1 MTIQTEKLVEQMIK
15 AIADYPEEVL
25 VSRKLDNMGVL
36 LSVNLNPRDCGM
48 IIGKGGEVI
57 KAIRTVARVVGIKN
71 NERVA
76 VKVID
81 YERR

>member
-1 MTIQTEKLVEQMIK
+1 MIIQTEKLVEQMVK
-15 AIADYPEEVL
+15 AIADYPDEVL

-36 LSVNLNPRDCGM
+36 LSVNLNPHDCAM
-48 IIGKGGEVI
+48 VIGRQGEVI

-76 VKVID
+76 IKVID
-81 YERR
+81 HGRR